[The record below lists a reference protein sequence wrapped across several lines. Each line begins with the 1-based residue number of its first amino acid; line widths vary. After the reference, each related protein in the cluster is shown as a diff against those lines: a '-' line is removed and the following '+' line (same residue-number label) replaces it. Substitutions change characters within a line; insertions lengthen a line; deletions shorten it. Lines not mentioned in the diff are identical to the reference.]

1 MLSVNIRYH
10 EVHRTADGNQVG
22 YLPAPAHGVHGMHQR
37 QARAPV
43 MQTVRHLV
51 PPADE
56 EHAELATTGLDGS
69 RKHAFGQFEDGLRL
83 HPELPFGHVVYQ
95 LFYDPA
101 GFHDFV
107 HAHHIAVKRITMGI
121 GDFLEVHLAV
131 HRVGMVLA
139 HVVGPS
145 AGTARTAGTAQRD
158 GILTRKQADPL
169 QTGAGNDALRKD
181 VVVFMD
187 NVPQVHDKLFRL
199 PHEIGKKKQKRFLLK
214 IKKKK
219 TKKKL
224 KKKQKQQEKNK

>member
-1 MLSVNIRYH
+1 MCLYVICQYPVSRSPSYRRWQSGRLSSRPGTRCPWH
-10 EVHRTADGNQVG
+10 APTAGPCSGNANG
-22 YLPAPAHGVHGMHQR
+22 KASC
-37 QARAPV
+37 
-43 MQTVRHLV
+43 

-199 PHEIGKKKQKRFLLK
+199 PHEIGMQVACTPPITL
-214 IKKKK
+214 
-219 TKKKL
+219 
-224 KKKQKQQEKNK
+224 